1 LYSYRKNEI
10 MNERV
15 ITAIDIGSSKIATI
29 VGIETKD
36 SDELRIIGF
45 NSTPS
50 RGIKKGLI
58 VDIDKVAGAIE
69 ESLERAERMAGQKIN
84 HAFVSVG
91 GPHIAS
97 LNSRGVVAVANT
109 QGEITQED
117 VNRVVEAAR
126 AISLSSTKQIIEVTP
141 RDFIVDGQEGI
152 RNPIGMSGVRLEVD
166 THIITASQINLKNIE
181 RCIEDLGVQND
192 GFLFAGLASAESVLT
207 DTEKELGVAC
217 VDIGGGKTDIALYV
231 DGALSYSS
239 SLPIGARHIT
249 NDIAVGTRVSLDSAE
264 KIKLFLSKHLKSAD
278 RQKKNV
284 EQLPLNELHIQESL
298 DNLSVKTIVDGII
311 GPRLEEL
318 FKLVGDEIMKST
330 YFEQIPSGLVVTG
343 GGALTIGV
351 SEMGKKVIGL
361 PVRVGIPV
369 GVTGL
374 IDEILDPQFAATVGL
389 ILYGQR
395 QANKVKES
403 SFGDFGS
410 MFKGVSVKGQTD
422 KLKNFFKQFIP

>member
-1 LYSYRKNEI
+1 
-10 MNERV
+10 MNDRIV
-15 ITAIDIGSSKIATI
+15 TAIDIGSSKIATI

-45 NSTPS
+45 NSAPS
-50 RGIKKGLI
+50 KGIKKGLI
-58 VDIDKVAGAIE
+58 VDIDKVASAVE
-69 ESLERAERMAGQKIN
+69 ESLERAERMAGQKIT

-109 QGEITQED
+109 QGEITKED

-152 RNPIGMSGVRLEVD
+152 RNPVGMSGVRLEVD

-231 DGALSYSS
+231 DGALSYST
-239 SLPIGARHIT
+239 SLPVGARHIT

-264 KIKLFLSKHLKSAD
+264 KIKLFLSKHLKTTD
-278 RQKKNV
+278 RQKKNID
-284 EQLPLNELHIQESL
+284 QISLKELKIEESL
-298 DNLSVKTIVDGII
+298 DDVSVKTIVDGII

-318 FKLVGDEIMKST
+318 YKLVGDEIMKST

-351 SEMGKKVIGL
+351 VEMGKKVIGL
-361 PVRVGIPV
+361 PVRVGIPG

-395 QANKVKES
+395 QASKIKET

-410 MFKGVSVKGQTD
+410 IFKGVSVNNQVD
-422 KLKNFFKQFIP
+422 RLKSFFKQFIP